1 MRKYVILAA
10 CYLFCGLAI
19 LFTHYLA
26 VSPYNKAA
34 LDEKLTLVAASHIG
48 TAELVDNLPALFR
61 ENAHAAA
68 LKLSDLRGNFL
79 GAMYDARRMPASD
92 YKLFL
97 DTKIFDPQKPP
108 LPHYALHT
116 WESKRRHVRMVV
128 LSLKRMQIS
137 EYLSLMSREYA
148 LHYLI
153 PLFIV
158 LGAVGLTA
166 YHFYFA
172 HNAKPLSRF
181 PKNITQ
187 RKASVPTNAPP
198 IARTKA
204 SAWSI
209 KSGAIS
215 ESTMQNVLI
224 NLRSFAGATYVSVFA
239 RTERQRWQSVIALH
253 GSLIVRGDA
262 VERPELLNDT
272 HSEAITHSADRCEWL
287 FFNAAAPSA
296 TLCFVLRFAASE
308 NAPSR
313 EGTERIAEFVRAH
326 ARALLVEHNYESSIL
341 DSESG
346 LYSAPY
352 AAFSLKEKILAGK
365 PFAVAIFRFAASD
378 FSHELLPKTAR
389 TAIRIMRENFTA
401 EEAPAIAR
409 GQDNT
414 IICIFQSRTDK
425 AVKETAAIRQLYNAY
440 TSLGKRF
447 EAAAIEDAASGGGA
461 TRTLRMLERLLAH
474 SKASGKLEFYQPGQ
488 TLQII

>member
-1 MRKYVILAA
+1 MPAVRKYTIFAA
-10 CYLFCGLAI
+10 LYLFCGFAI
-19 LFTHYLA
+19 LFAHYLS

-68 LKLSDLRGNFL
+68 LKLTDLRGSFL
-79 GAMYDARRMPASD
+79 GAMYDARRMSSSD
-92 YKLFL
+92 YKFFL
-97 DTKIFDPQKPP
+97 DTKVFDPQKPP
-108 LPHYALHT
+108 LPHYAIHT

-128 LSLKRMQIS
+128 LSLKRMQIA

-153 PLFIV
+153 PLFII

-172 HNAKPLSRF
+172 SNMKPLSRF

-187 RKASVPTNAPP
+187 RKASVPPNAPP
-198 IARTKA
+198 LARTKSA
-204 SAWSI
+204 AWSI

-224 NLRSFAGATYVSVFA
+224 NLRSLAGATYVSVFA
-239 RTERQRWQSVIALH
+239 RTERRRWQSVIALH
-253 GSLIVRGDA
+253 GSLVVRGDA
-262 VERPELLNDT
+262 VERPGLLHDT
-272 HSEAITHSADRCEWL
+272 NAEQIVHTTDRCEWL
-287 FFNAAAPSA
+287 FFNDAD
-296 TLCFVLRFAASE
+296 TLCFVLRFAAGE

-313 EGTERIAEFVRAH
+313 DGAERIADFVREH

-365 PFAVAIFRFAASD
+365 PFAVAIFRFAAND
-378 FSHELLPKTAR
+378 FSRELLPKTAR

-401 EEAPAIAR
+401 EEAPVIAR

-414 IICIFQSRTDK
+414 IVCIFQSRKDK
-425 AVKETAAIRQLYNAY
+425 AAKETAALRQLFNAY

-461 TRTLRMLERLLAH
+461 TRTLRVLERLLAH
-474 SKASGKLEFYQPGQ
+474 SQASGKLEFYQPGQ